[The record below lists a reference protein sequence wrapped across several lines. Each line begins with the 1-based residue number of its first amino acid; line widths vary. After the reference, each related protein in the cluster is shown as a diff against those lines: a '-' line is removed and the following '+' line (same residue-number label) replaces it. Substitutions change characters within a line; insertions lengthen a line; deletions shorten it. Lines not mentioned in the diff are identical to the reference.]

1 MEHALAIAGT
11 HNTIKHLIHHIEI
24 RDITPIK
31 AAQYLKSIQV
41 LEHLDEDQR
50 T

>member
-1 MEHALAIAGT
+1 MN
-11 HNTIKHLIHHIEI
+11 NTIKHLIHHIEI

-31 AAQYLKSIQV
+31 AAQYMKSIQV